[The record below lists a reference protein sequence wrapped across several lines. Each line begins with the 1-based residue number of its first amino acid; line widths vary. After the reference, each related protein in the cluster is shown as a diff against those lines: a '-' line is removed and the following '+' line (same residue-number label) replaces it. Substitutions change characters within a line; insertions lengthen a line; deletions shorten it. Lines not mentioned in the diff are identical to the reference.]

1 MNTALATKR
10 RRDSLTIMC
19 DLLGNMNQPTKLT
32 HILYKTNLS
41 HSQLKKHLEMLVRM
55 GFVQE
60 INKPIHSFVITEK
73 GRTFVQLIAS
83 NKGKEDSVRRWQK
96 IDENNVGNGKDVP
109 LTDNIL
115 SVLTE
120 EGRE

>member
-1 MNTALATKR
+1 MNTVLSTKR
-10 RRDSLTIMC
+10 RRDSLTIMG
-19 DLLGNMNQPTKLT
+19 DLLGNMNQPTKIT

-41 HSQLKKHLEMLVRM
+41 HSQLKKHLEMLVGM

-60 INKPIHSFVITEK
+60 INKPIHSFVITER

-83 NKGKEDSVRRWQK
+83 NGKEDSVRRWQK
-96 IDENNVGNGKDVP
+96 IHENNVGNEEGLP

-120 EGRE
+120 GGE